1 MLRYAP
7 ICAICAICAI
17 CERIESLW
25 ECAVAG
31 APVHAP
37 LFAMLFCFFFAIVYS
52 RAYAVSCA
60 PVLGSIT
67 ISVGSTSGSAGSCT
81 PPPGWVG
88 SPGTESR
95 SRARSLVSR
104 SQCFTFAVLAP
115 VSRSARLGRISD
127 RLGLDHESTTT
138 NRTRK
143 VDSPNSAV
151 GDRRSPYGTRTEPK
165 SLAEVT
171 GATQDWS
178 ITFTIKPYMYAQALP
193 AE

>member
-95 SRARSLVSR
+95 SRARSLVPLTMFYFCGFGAR
-104 SQCFTFAVLAP
+104 LEKRTVGEDQ
-115 VSRSARLGRISD
+115 RSAGARPRVHD
-127 RLGLDHESTTT
+127 DES
-138 NRTRK
+138 
-143 VDSPNSAV
+143 NSE
-151 GDRRSPYGTRTEPK
+151 S
-165 SLAEVT
+165 
-171 GATQDWS
+171 
-178 ITFTIKPYMYAQALP
+178 
-193 AE
+193 